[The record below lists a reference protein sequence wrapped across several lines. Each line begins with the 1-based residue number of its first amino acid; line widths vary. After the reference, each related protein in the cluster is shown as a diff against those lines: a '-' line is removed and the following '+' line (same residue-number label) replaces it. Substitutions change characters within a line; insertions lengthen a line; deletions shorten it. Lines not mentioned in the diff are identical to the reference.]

1 MLRNLSERLGDSQ
14 EPPGRH
20 FLQEGGGEDGGGPTL
35 VLPMISVHTI
45 SVKYLKNKKI
55 YLKINKDKDIETC
68 ISTVYQSDTADK
80 VKFSIPWD
88 LDLVKVFDLSENP

>member
-20 FLQEGGGEDGGGPTL
+20 FLQEGGGKDGGGPTL
-35 VLPMISVHTI
+35 LLPMISVHTI

>member
-1 MLRNLSERLGDSQ
+1 
-14 EPPGRH
+14 
-20 FLQEGGGEDGGGPTL
+20 
-35 VLPMISVHTI
+35 MISVHTI

-80 VKFSIPWD
+80 VKFKHSMGFRFGKS
-88 LDLVKVFDLSENP
+88 L

>member
-1 MLRNLSERLGDSQ
+1 
-14 EPPGRH
+14 
-20 FLQEGGGEDGGGPTL
+20 
-35 VLPMISVHTI
+35 MISVHTI